1 MKTLLFLPA
10 LASQADPV
18 GQVIGLLSKLYNTVV
33 KDGETENKQ
42 FETFSEWCEDQAK
55 ERQNEIKTAESQ
67 ADSLRA
73 AIEKAE
79 GDISANNQRVT
90 DLSTNIAANTKD
102 LNGATNI
109 RNKEHA
115 TFQKK
120 EKELVDT
127 IDTLRRA
134 QSVLSHHKG
143 SSLAQIPQA
152 FKDMTASLNL
162 IVDASIFSFADK
174 DKLKSFL
181 QSAEEGV
188 DAPVA
193 AAYEN
198 HSGGILD
205 TLADMQEKA
214 EKMLAEARKN
224 EVNTRHAHELLAQSL
239 RDDLKVQNEALS
251 KVKKQLSASSEVK
264 GQAEGDLA
272 NTKKDLGENRAFVR
286 DLSQNCQQRA
296 VDHEISL
303 KSRMEELN
311 ALREAKKVII
321 EATGAASSRQYDFVQ
336 IQTKTTSKGVYSE
349 VEKKIKTL
357 GRKDKNSALIQL
369 AGEIKAAVSVSNDPF
384 SKVKGLIKGMITKLL
399 SEAQEEASHKE
410 FCDRETSRNE
420 ASRKKLGAE
429 EGKLNT
435 RIERAEAGV
444 ANLKQQI
451 ADLNKALASIATSQK
466 AMDSMR
472 QEEHE
477 EFIKETKDFKDGLRG
492 IQGALKILRDYYQK
506 KGTSFFQ
513 APATSTHS
521 ASTGSGNGIIS
532 ILEIAESDFS
542 RSIAEAQQG
551 EDNAFDE
558 YNTIT
563 QENKI
568 STATKKTTVE
578 GTTQESA
585 RLEQL
590 ITDAS
595 SDRNGVQDELSAVL
609 EYLDKLRPQCTTEP
623 MSYEERKARR
633 ENEIEGLKEALTILQ
648 NETAL
653 IQTTTKTSFR
663 RKQNPMQI

>member
-10 LASQADPV
+10 LAFKADPV
-18 GQVIGLLSKLYNTVV
+18 GQVIGLLTKLYNTVV
-33 KDGETENKQ
+33 KDGEIENKQ

-73 AIEKAE
+73 VMEKAS

-102 LNGATNI
+102 LNGATDI
-109 RNKEHA
+109 RNKEHE
-115 TFQKK
+115 TFKTK

-127 IDTLRRA
+127 VDTLRRA
-134 QSVLSHHKG
+134 QSVLSHHMKG
-143 SSLAQIPQA
+143 SSFAQLPQA

-193 AAYEN
+193 AAYES

-214 EKMLAEARKN
+214 EKMLSETRKN
-224 EVNTRHAHELLAQSL
+224 EVNTRHAYELLAQSL

-251 KVKKQLSASSEVK
+251 KVKKQLSASAEVK

-303 KSRMEELN
+303 KSRTEELN
-311 ALREAKKVII
+311 ALREAKKIII

-336 IQTKTTSKGVYSE
+336 IKTKTTSKSIYSE
-349 VEKKIKTL
+349 VEKKIKTM
-357 GRKDKNSALIQL
+357 GRNDKNSALVQL
-369 AGEIKAAVSVSNDPF
+369 AGEIKAAVSVENDPF
-384 SKVKGLIKGMITKLL
+384 AKVKGLIQGMIAKLL

-420 ASRKKLGAE
+420 ASRKKLEAE
-429 EGKLNT
+429 QGKLDT

-451 ADLNKALASIATSQK
+451 ADLNKALASIAGSQK
-466 AMDSMR
+466 AMDGMR
-472 QEEHE
+472 QDEHQ
-477 EFIKETKDFKDGLRG
+477 EFVKEMKDFKEGLRG

-513 APATSTHS
+513 APVTSTHS

-551 EDNAFDE
+551 EDDAVEE

-563 QENKI
+563 QENDI
-568 STATKKTTVE
+568 ATATKKTTVE

-633 ENEIEGLKEALTILQ
+633 ENEIEGLKEALTIIQ

-653 IQTTTKTSFR
+653 IQTSKTSFR
-663 RKQNPMQI
+663 RKQNPI